1 MATITTT
8 PFCQRKALTAQSLD
22 EMKWL
27 NPWSK
32 AVAAS
37 NAWHL
42 ELFL

>member
-1 MATITTT
+1 MT
-8 PFCQRKALTAQSLD
+8 RKALTVKSLG

-27 NPWSK
+27 NLWSM

-37 NAWHL
+37 KAWHL